1 MFTRPPL
8 VFICSFAWFFVAFS
22 TPVASSLAFAQH
34 IVPYRSTLPNEWR
47 TMCIASALIMVF
59 AWMHYYLPRVSI
71 FANRGVAA
79 IKVIFL
85 LVMILAGLVRA
96 IIERQSVPWFDGFM
110 TEFDDDIHGRNWPLA
125 IVLVLYSYQGWQAA
139 GKYMNLLVF
148 TLY

>member
-1 MFTRPPL
+1 
-8 VFICSFAWFFVAFS
+8 
-22 TPVASSLAFAQH
+22 
-34 IVPYRSTLPNEWR
+34 
-47 TMCIASALIMVF
+47 MCIASALIMVF

-79 IKVIFL
+79 SKVIFL

-96 IIERQSVPWFDGFM
+96 IIERQFVPWFDDFM
-110 TEFDDDIHGRNWPLA
+110 TKFDDDIHGRNIPLA